1 MMSSLTLSLILSLA
15 LPTAVIRG
23 TAASP
28 VRGGVEE
35 LASMIKSIMERRAA
49 QPIELLLAG
58 EGHRRAAERAPAS
71 ALPPSPPPSPPSS
84 GAPPEPRPAPQSAPL
99 PAVGSAAPAAPPP
112 PPWQRS
118 HREVLRLF
126 LLGLVGLT
134 ALGGGLVLARRRRH
148 RCERCGGEPS
158 FLDEGEPLSKQPQ
171 KQPPLVRQAEPEA
184 RASRG

>member
-1 MMSSLTLSLILSLA
+1 MSSLTLSLILSLA

-71 ALPPSPPPSPPSS
+71 PLPPSLPPSPPPS
-84 GAPPEPRPAPQSAPL
+84 GAPLPLEPRPAPQSAPL
-99 PAVGSAAPAAPPP
+99 PAVGSAPVAPP

-118 HREVLRLF
+118 HREVLRLL